1 MQIAREFVRALR
13 GKRSQMAF
21 SKRIGYTSNVAA
33 QWEGGRRMPTAARCF
48 AIAVRLGI
56 DVNSAF
62 HRFHRDTA
70 RAAGIGETRGKRPVD
85 DTQLAAWLA
94 ALRGTRSVNEV
105 AAASGLSRYQV
116 TRALSGV
123 VKPRLPEFFEL
134 VHALTRRLPE
144 FVGEF
149 VDIKAVPTAFEA
161 FKRNETA
168 RTLVVRQP
176 WCAAVVT
183 LLDTEDYRQSRD
195 SDVAYLAARLPLPG
209 AEVELCLRLL
219 MDAEV
224 LRVSDGKLALHL
236 ALTVDMAGDT
246 ARRLRAHWSAVS
258 AERVAAPSADDLFSY
273 NLFSVSFA
281 DYERIK
287 ALQKDFFREV
297 RAIVAQ
303 STPSECAGMIA
314 WHTVKW

>member
-1 MQIAREFVRALR
+1 MHLAREFMRALR

-21 SKRIGYTSNVAA
+21 SKRMGYASNVAA

-48 AIAVRLGI
+48 AIAERLGI
-56 DVNSAF
+56 DVNRAF
-62 HRFHRDTA
+62 HRFHKDTA
-70 RAAGIGETRGKRPVD
+70 RVAGIGETRGQRAVD
-85 DTQLAAWLA
+85 DAQLAAWLA
-94 ALRGTRSVNEV
+94 ALRGTRGVNEI

-116 TRALSGV
+116 TRALSGA
-123 VKPRLPEFFEL
+123 VKPRLPEFFDL
-134 VHALTRRLPE
+134 VQALTGRLPE

-149 VDIKAVPTAFEA
+149 VAIESVPSAFEA
-161 FKRNETA
+161 FKRNQTA

-183 LLDTEDYRQSRD
+183 LLDTEDYRRSGD
-195 SDVAYLAARLPLPG
+195 SDVAYLAARLPLAA
-209 AEVELCLRLL
+209 AEVERCLEALQE
-219 MDAEV
+219 AEV
-224 LRVSDGKLALHL
+224 LRSNGSKLELHR

-246 ARRLRAHWSAVS
+246 ARRLRTHWAAVS
-258 AERVAAPSADDLFSY
+258 AQRVAEPKPEDLFSY
-273 NLFSVSFA
+273 NLFSVSRA

-303 STPSECAGMIA
+303 STPSECAGMFA
-314 WHTVKW
+314 WHTAIW